1 MKQKQCSCCKNK
13 YPVEQIEQIIDNGT
27 RKNYCQFCL
36 EGIYPSKM
44 DKLSWKFAINYNRLT
59 GVPLDRLIN
68 L

>member
-13 YPVEQIEQIIDNGT
+13 YPVEQIEQIIDNGI

-36 EGIYPSKM
+36 EGIYPSEMYKP
-44 DKLSWKFAINYNRLT
+44 SWKLTINYNRLT
-59 GVPLDRLIN
+59 GVPLEKLVN